1 VKTFIEIGVPKKF
14 ADMLSSR
21 GIASPFEI
29 QEAALPDGLAGLD
42 VCGKAP
48 TGSGKTIAFG
58 LVLAV
63 RLQKSKPG
71 QPGGLVLV
79 PTREL
84 AIQVAK
90 EISML
95 CEGTD
100 LRVASVY
107 GGAGYGPQVKAVR
120 GASIIVATPGR
131 LEDLLERR
139 DMSLGAVTIAVLDEA
154 DRMSDMGFLPA
165 VRRILRALPKQ
176 RQVLLFSATLDG
188 DISQVVKE
196 FQNNPKRHESKSQ
209 EAEPDIDH
217 KFWIVG
223 RNDRVSTISRL
234 VNQYERII
242 LFSRTKHGCD
252 RLAKQLDNSGVRSS
266 VIHGNKSQA
275 QRERSLEEFRRG
287 KSNVL
292 VATDVAARGIHID
305 DVPCVVHFDPPA
317 DHKDYIHRS
326 GRTGRAGSKGVVISL
341 VDPSQKRTVGKLARD
356 ADVEADFVA
365 PEFGAVDPDQ
375 VEARPGEVGGV
386 LISVGA
392 SAE

>member
-1 VKTFIEIGVPKKF
+1 MKSFIELGVPAKF
-14 ADMLSSR
+14 AEKLTAR
-21 GIASPFEI
+21 GITTPFEI
-29 QEAALPDGLAGLD
+29 QAAALPDGLAGHD

-90 EISML
+90 EIGLL

-139 DMSLGAVTIAVLDEA
+139 DMSLSAVTIAVLDEA

-165 VRRILRALPKQ
+165 VRRLLRALPKQ
-176 RQVLLFSATLDG
+176 RQVMLFSATLDG

-196 FQNNPKRHESKSQ
+196 FQHEPKRHESHSD
-209 EAEPDIDH
+209 ADEPDIEH
-217 KFWIVG
+217 KFWMVS
-223 RNDRVSTISRL
+223 RNDRVETIAQL
-234 VNQYERII
+234 VNHYERII
-242 LFSRTKHGCD
+242 LFCRTKHGCD
-252 RLAKQLDNSGVRSS
+252 RLAKQLDNAGVRSS
-266 VIHGNKSQA
+266 IIHGNKSQA

-287 KSNVL
+287 RSNAL

-341 VDPSQKRTVGKLARD
+341 VESSQKRTVNKLARD
-356 ADVEADFVA
+356 AGVEADFVEPDFEPA
-365 PEFGAVDPDQ
+365 DPDQ
-375 VEARPGEVGGV
+375 IEARPGALGGV
-386 LISVGA
+386 LLAVK
-392 SAE
+392 

>member
-1 VKTFIEIGVPKKF
+1 MKSFAELGVPAKF
-14 ADMLSSR
+14 ADKLSAR
-21 GIASPFEI
+21 GISTPFEI
-29 QEAALPDGLAGLD
+29 QAAALPDGLAGHD

-90 EISML
+90 EIGLL

-139 DMSLGAVTIAVLDEA
+139 DMSLSAVTIAVLDEA

-165 VRRILRALPKQ
+165 VRRLLRALPKQ
-176 RQVLLFSATLDG
+176 RQVMLFSATLDG

-196 FQNNPKRHESKSQ
+196 FQHEPKRHESHSD
-209 EAEPDIDH
+209 ADEPDIDH
-217 KFWIVG
+217 KFWMVS
-223 RNDRVSTISRL
+223 RNDRVETIAQL
-234 VNQYERII
+234 VNHYERII
-242 LFSRTKHGCD
+242 LFCRTKHGCD
-252 RLAKQLDNSGVRSS
+252 RLAKQLDNAGVRSS
-266 VIHGNKSQA
+266 IIHGNKSQA

-287 KSNVL
+287 RSNAL

-341 VDPSQKRTVGKLARD
+341 VESSQKRAVNKLARD
-356 ADVEADFVA
+356 AGVEADFVEPDFEPA
-365 PEFGAVDPDQ
+365 DPDQ
-375 VEARPGEVGGV
+375 IEARPGALGGV
-386 LISVGA
+386 LLAVK
-392 SAE
+392 

>member
-1 VKTFIEIGVPKKF
+1 MKSFVELGVPAKF
-14 ADMLSSR
+14 ADKLIAR
-21 GIASPFEI
+21 GITTPFEI
-29 QEAALPDGLAGLD
+29 QAAALPDGLAGHD

-90 EISML
+90 EIGLL

-139 DMSLGAVTIAVLDEA
+139 DMSLSAVTIAVLDEA

-165 VRRILRALPKQ
+165 VRRLLRALPKQ
-176 RQVLLFSATLDG
+176 RQVMLFSATLDG

-196 FQNNPKRHESKSQ
+196 FQHEPKRHESHSD
-209 EAEPDIDH
+209 ADEPDIDH
-217 KFWIVG
+217 KFWMVS
-223 RNDRVSTISRL
+223 RNDRVETIAQL
-234 VNQYERII
+234 VNHYERII
-242 LFSRTKHGCD
+242 LFCRTKHGCD
-252 RLAKQLDNSGVRSS
+252 RLAKQLDNAGVRSS
-266 VIHGNKSQA
+266 IIHGNKSQA

-287 KSNVL
+287 RSNAL

-341 VDPSQKRTVGKLARD
+341 VESSQKRTVNKLARD
-356 ADVEADFVA
+356 AGVDADFVEPDFEPA
-365 PEFGAVDPDQ
+365 DPDQ
-375 VEARPGEVGGV
+375 IEARPGALGGV
-386 LISVGA
+386 LLAVK
-392 SAE
+392 

>member
-1 VKTFIEIGVPKKF
+1 MKSFIELGVPAKF
-14 ADMLSSR
+14 AEKLTAR
-21 GIASPFEI
+21 GITTPFEI
-29 QEAALPDGLAGLD
+29 QAAALPDGLAGHD

-90 EISML
+90 EIGLL

-139 DMSLGAVTIAVLDEA
+139 DMSLSAVTIAVLDEA

-165 VRRILRALPKQ
+165 VRRLLRALPKQ
-176 RQVLLFSATLDG
+176 RQVMLFSATLDG

-196 FQNNPKRHESKSQ
+196 FQHEPKRHESHSD
-209 EAEPDIDH
+209 ADEPDIDH
-217 KFWIVG
+217 KFWMVS
-223 RNDRVSTISRL
+223 RNDRVETIAQL
-234 VNQYERII
+234 VNHYERII
-242 LFSRTKHGCD
+242 LFCRTKHGCD
-252 RLAKQLDNSGVRSS
+252 RLAKQLDNAGVRSS
-266 VIHGNKSQA
+266 IIHGNKSQA

-287 KSNVL
+287 RSNAL

-341 VDPSQKRTVGKLARD
+341 VESSQKRTVNKLARD
-356 ADVEADFVA
+356 AGVEADFVEPDFEPA
-365 PEFGAVDPDQ
+365 DPDQ
-375 VEARPGEVGGV
+375 IEARPGALGGV
-386 LISVGA
+386 LLAVK
-392 SAE
+392 

>member
-1 VKTFIEIGVPKKF
+1 MKTFLGLGVPAKF
-14 ADMLSSR
+14 ADKLTQR
-21 GIASPFEI
+21 GIATPFEI
-29 QEAALPDGLAGLD
+29 QAAALPDGLAGLD

-63 RLQKSKPG
+63 RLLKSKPG
-71 QPGGLVLV
+71 HPGGLVLV

-90 EISML
+90 EVGLL

-131 LEDLLERR
+131 LEDLIQRR
-139 DMSLGAVTIAVLDEA
+139 DLSLDSVTIAVLDEA

-176 RQVLLFSATLDG
+176 RQVMLFSATLDG

-196 FQNNPKRHESKSQ
+196 FQHEPKRHETHTD
-209 EAEPDIDH
+209 ADEPDLDH
-217 KFWIVG
+217 KFWLVD
-223 RNDRVSTISRL
+223 RHDRVDVISRI
-234 VNQYERII
+234 VNHYERII
-242 LFSRTKHGCD
+242 LFCRTKHGCD
-252 RLAKQLDNSGVRSS
+252 RLAKQLDNAGVRSS
-266 VIHGNKSQA
+266 IIHGNKSQA
-275 QRERSLEEFRRG
+275 QRERSLEEFRCGR
-287 KSNVL
+287 SNAL

-341 VDPSQKRTVGKLARD
+341 VEPSQRRTVNKLARD
-356 ADVEADFVA
+356 AGVEADFVA
-365 PEFGAVDPDQ
+365 PDFEPSSQDQ
-375 VEARPGEVGGV
+375 LAARPGALGGV
-386 LISVGA
+386 LLSVG
-392 SAE
+392 SS

>member
-1 VKTFIEIGVPKKF
+1 MKTFLELGVPTKF
-14 ADMLSSR
+14 AEKLAAR
-21 GIASPFEI
+21 GISTPFEI
-29 QEAALPDGLAGLD
+29 QAAALPDGLNGHD

-90 EISML
+90 EVGLL
-95 CEGTD
+95 CDGTD

-139 DMSLGAVTIAVLDEA
+139 DISLSAVTIAVLDEA

-165 VRRILRALPKQ
+165 VRRLLRALPKQ

-196 FQNNPKRHESKSQ
+196 FQRDPKRHESQ
-209 EAEPDIDH
+209 TDADEPDIEH
-217 KFWIVG
+217 KFWMVS
-223 RNDRVSTISRL
+223 RNDRVETIAQL
-234 VNQYERII
+234 VNNYDRII
-242 LFSRTKHGCD
+242 LFCRTKHGCD

-266 VIHGNKSQA
+266 IIHGNKSQA

-287 KSNVL
+287 RSNVL

-326 GRTGRAGSKGVVISL
+326 GRTGRAGSKGVVISM
-341 VDPSQKRTVGKLARD
+341 VESSQKRTVNKLARD
-356 ADVEADFVA
+356 AGVEADFVA
-365 PEFGAVDPDQ
+365 PDFEPSLD
-375 VEARPGEVGGV
+375 EITARPGALGGV
-386 LISVGA
+386 LLTVGA

>member
-1 VKTFIEIGVPKKF
+1 MKSFIDLGVPAKF
-14 ADMLSSR
+14 AEKLTAR
-21 GIASPFEI
+21 GITTPFEI
-29 QEAALPDGLAGLD
+29 QAAALPDGLAGHD

-90 EISML
+90 EIGLL

-139 DMSLGAVTIAVLDEA
+139 DMSLSAVTIAVLDEA

-165 VRRILRALPKQ
+165 VRRLLRALPKQ
-176 RQVLLFSATLDG
+176 RQVMLFSATLDG

-196 FQNNPKRHESKSQ
+196 FQHEPKRHESHSD
-209 EAEPDIDH
+209 ADEPDIDH
-217 KFWIVG
+217 KFWMVS
-223 RNDRVSTISRL
+223 RNDRVETIAQL
-234 VNQYERII
+234 VNHYERII
-242 LFSRTKHGCD
+242 LFCRTKHGCD
-252 RLAKQLDNSGVRSS
+252 RLAKQLDNAGVRSS
-266 VIHGNKSQA
+266 IIHGNKSQA

-287 KSNVL
+287 RSNAL

-341 VDPSQKRTVGKLARD
+341 VESSQKRTVNKLARD
-356 ADVEADFVA
+356 AGVEADFVEPDFEPA
-365 PEFGAVDPDQ
+365 DPDQ
-375 VEARPGEVGGV
+375 IEARPGALGGV
-386 LISVGA
+386 LLAVK
-392 SAE
+392 

>member
-1 VKTFIEIGVPKKF
+1 MKTFLELGVPTKF
-14 ADMLSSR
+14 AEKLEAR
-21 GIASPFEI
+21 GISTPFEI
-29 QEAALPDGLAGLD
+29 QAAALPDGLNCHD

-90 EISML
+90 EIGLL
-95 CEGTD
+95 CDGTD

-139 DMSLGAVTIAVLDEA
+139 DMSLSAVTIAVLDEA
-154 DRMSDMGFLPA
+154 DRMSDMGFLHA
-165 VRRILRALPKQ
+165 VRRLLRALPKQ

-196 FQNNPKRHESKSQ
+196 FQRDPKRHESQ
-209 EAEPDIDH
+209 TDADEPDIEH
-217 KFWIVG
+217 KFWMVS
-223 RNDRVSTISRL
+223 RNDRVETIAQL
-234 VNQYERII
+234 VNNYERII
-242 LFSRTKHGCD
+242 LFCRTKHGCD

-266 VIHGNKSQA
+266 IIHCNKSQA

-287 KSNVL
+287 RSNVL

-326 GRTGRAGSKGVVISL
+326 GRTGRAGSKGVVISM
-341 VDPSQKRTVGKLARD
+341 VESSQKRTVNKLARD
-356 ADVEADFVA
+356 AGVEADFVA
-365 PEFGAVDPDQ
+365 PDFEPSLD
-375 VEARPGEVGGV
+375 EITARPGALGGV
-386 LISVGA
+386 LLTVGA

>member
-1 VKTFIEIGVPKKF
+1 MKSFIELGVPAKF
-14 ADMLSSR
+14 ADKLTAR
-21 GIASPFEI
+21 GITTPFEI
-29 QEAALPDGLAGLD
+29 QAAALPDGLAGHD

-90 EISML
+90 EIGLL

-139 DMSLGAVTIAVLDEA
+139 DMSLSAVTIAVLDEA

-165 VRRILRALPKQ
+165 VRRLLRALPKQ
-176 RQVLLFSATLDG
+176 RQVMLFSATLDG

-196 FQNNPKRHESKSQ
+196 FQHEPKRHESHSD
-209 EAEPDIDH
+209 ADEPDIDH
-217 KFWIVG
+217 KFWMVS
-223 RNDRVSTISRL
+223 RNDRVETIAQL
-234 VNQYERII
+234 VNHYERII
-242 LFSRTKHGCD
+242 LFCRTKHGCD
-252 RLAKQLDNSGVRSS
+252 RLAKQLDNAGVRSS
-266 VIHGNKSQA
+266 IIHGNKSQA

-287 KSNVL
+287 RSNAL

-341 VDPSQKRTVGKLARD
+341 VESSQKRTVNKLARD
-356 ADVEADFVA
+356 AGVEADFVEPDFEPA
-365 PEFGAVDPDQ
+365 DPDQ
-375 VEARPGEVGGV
+375 LEARPGALGGV
-386 LISVGA
+386 LLAVK
-392 SAE
+392 

>member
-1 VKTFIEIGVPKKF
+1 MKSFIDLGVPAKF
-14 ADMLSSR
+14 AEKLTAR
-21 GIASPFEI
+21 GITTPFEI
-29 QEAALPDGLAGLD
+29 QAAALPDGLAGHD

-90 EISML
+90 EIGLL

-139 DMSLGAVTIAVLDEA
+139 DMSLSAVTIAVLDEA

-165 VRRILRALPKQ
+165 VRRLLRALPKQ
-176 RQVLLFSATLDG
+176 RQVMLFSATLDG

-196 FQNNPKRHESKSQ
+196 FQHEPKRHESHSD
-209 EAEPDIDH
+209 ADEPDIDH
-217 KFWIVG
+217 KFWMVS
-223 RNDRVSTISRL
+223 RNDRVETIAQL
-234 VNQYERII
+234 VNHYERII
-242 LFSRTKHGCD
+242 LFCRTKHGCD
-252 RLAKQLDNSGVRSS
+252 RLAKQLDNAGVRSS
-266 VIHGNKSQA
+266 IIHGNKSQA

-287 KSNVL
+287 RSNAL

-341 VDPSQKRTVGKLARD
+341 VESSQKRTVNKLARD
-356 ADVEADFVA
+356 AGVEADFVEPDFEPA
-365 PEFGAVDPDQ
+365 DPDQ
-375 VEARPGEVGGV
+375 LEARPGALGGV
-386 LISVGA
+386 LLVVK
-392 SAE
+392 

>member
-1 VKTFIEIGVPKKF
+1 MKSFIELGVPAKF
-14 ADMLSSR
+14 ADKLTAR
-21 GIASPFEI
+21 GITTPFEI
-29 QEAALPDGLAGLD
+29 QAAALPDGLAGHD
-42 VCGKAP
+42 VCGEAP

-90 EISML
+90 EIGLL

-139 DMSLGAVTIAVLDEA
+139 DMSLSAVTIAVLDEA

-165 VRRILRALPKQ
+165 VRRLLRALPKQ
-176 RQVLLFSATLDG
+176 RQVMLFSATLDG

-196 FQNNPKRHESKSQ
+196 FQHEPKRHESHSD
-209 EAEPDIDH
+209 ADEPDIDH
-217 KFWIVG
+217 KFWMVS
-223 RNDRVSTISRL
+223 RNDRVETIAQL
-234 VNQYERII
+234 VNHYERII
-242 LFSRTKHGCD
+242 LFCRTKHGCD
-252 RLAKQLDNSGVRSS
+252 RLAKQLDNAGVRSS
-266 VIHGNKSQA
+266 IIHGNKSQA

-287 KSNVL
+287 RSNAL

-317 DHKDYIHRS
+317 DHKDYVHRS

-341 VDPSQKRTVGKLARD
+341 VESSQKRTVNKLARD
-356 ADVEADFVA
+356 AGVEADFVEPDFEPA
-365 PEFGAVDPDQ
+365 DPDRI
-375 VEARPGEVGGV
+375 EARPGALGGV
-386 LISVGA
+386 LLAVK
-392 SAE
+392 

>member
-1 VKTFIEIGVPKKF
+1 MKSFIDLGVPAKF
-14 ADMLSSR
+14 AEKLTAR
-21 GIASPFEI
+21 GITTPFEI
-29 QEAALPDGLAGLD
+29 QAAALPDGLAGHD

-90 EISML
+90 EIGLL

-139 DMSLGAVTIAVLDEA
+139 DMSLSAVTIAVLDEA

-165 VRRILRALPKQ
+165 VRRLLRALPKQ
-176 RQVLLFSATLDG
+176 RQVMLFSATLDG

-196 FQNNPKRHESKSQ
+196 FQHEPKRHESLSD
-209 EAEPDIDH
+209 ADEPDIEH
-217 KFWIVG
+217 KFWMVS
-223 RNDRVSTISRL
+223 RNDRVETIAQL
-234 VNQYERII
+234 VNHYERII
-242 LFSRTKHGCD
+242 LFCRTKHGCD
-252 RLAKQLDNSGVRSS
+252 RLAKQLDNAGVRSS
-266 VIHGNKSQA
+266 IIHGNKSQA

-287 KSNVL
+287 RSNAL

-341 VDPSQKRTVGKLARD
+341 VESSQKRTVNKLARD
-356 ADVEADFVA
+356 AGVEADFVEPDFEPA
-365 PEFGAVDPDQ
+365 DPDQ
-375 VEARPGEVGGV
+375 LEARPGALGGV
-386 LISVGA
+386 LLVVK
-392 SAE
+392 

>member
-1 VKTFIEIGVPKKF
+1 MGVPAKF
-14 ADMLSSR
+14 AEKLTAR
-21 GIASPFEI
+21 GITTPFEI
-29 QEAALPDGLAGLD
+29 QAAALPDGLAGHD

-90 EISML
+90 EIGLL

-139 DMSLGAVTIAVLDEA
+139 DMSLSAVTIAVLDEA

-165 VRRILRALPKQ
+165 VRRLLRALPKQ
-176 RQVLLFSATLDG
+176 RQVMLFSATLDG

-196 FQNNPKRHESKSQ
+196 FQHEPKRHESHSD
-209 EAEPDIDH
+209 ADEPDIEH
-217 KFWIVG
+217 KFWMVS
-223 RNDRVSTISRL
+223 RNDRVETIAQL
-234 VNQYERII
+234 VNHYERII
-242 LFSRTKHGCD
+242 LFCRTKHGCD
-252 RLAKQLDNSGVRSS
+252 RLAKQLDNAGVRSS
-266 VIHGNKSQA
+266 IIHGNKSQA

-287 KSNVL
+287 RSNAL

-341 VDPSQKRTVGKLARD
+341 VESSQKRTVNKLARD
-356 ADVEADFVA
+356 AGVEADFVEPDFEPA
-365 PEFGAVDPDQ
+365 DPDQ
-375 VEARPGEVGGV
+375 LEARPGALGGV
-386 LISVGA
+386 LLVVK
-392 SAE
+392 

>member
-1 VKTFIEIGVPKKF
+1 MKSFIDLGVPAKF
-14 ADMLSSR
+14 AEKLTAR
-21 GIASPFEI
+21 GITTPFEI
-29 QEAALPDGLAGLD
+29 QAAALPDGLAGHD

-90 EISML
+90 EIGLL

-139 DMSLGAVTIAVLDEA
+139 DMSLSAVTIAVLDEA

-165 VRRILRALPKQ
+165 VRRLLRALPKQ
-176 RQVLLFSATLDG
+176 RQVMLFSATLDG

-196 FQNNPKRHESKSQ
+196 FQHEPKRHESHSD
-209 EAEPDIDH
+209 ADEPDIEH
-217 KFWIVG
+217 KFWMVS
-223 RNDRVSTISRL
+223 RNDRVETIAQL
-234 VNQYERII
+234 VNHYERII
-242 LFSRTKHGCD
+242 LFCRTKHGCD
-252 RLAKQLDNSGVRSS
+252 RLAKQLDNAGVRSS
-266 VIHGNKSQA
+266 IIHGNKSQA

-287 KSNVL
+287 RSNAL

-341 VDPSQKRTVGKLARD
+341 VESSQKRTVNKLARD
-356 ADVEADFVA
+356 AGVEADFVEPDFEPA
-365 PEFGAVDPDQ
+365 DPDQ
-375 VEARPGEVGGV
+375 LEARPGALGGV
-386 LISVGA
+386 LLVVK
-392 SAE
+392 

>member
-1 VKTFIEIGVPKKF
+1 MKSFIDLGVPAKF
-14 ADMLSSR
+14 AEKLTAR
-21 GIASPFEI
+21 GITTPFEI
-29 QEAALPDGLAGLD
+29 QAAALPDGLAGHD

-90 EISML
+90 EIGLL

-139 DMSLGAVTIAVLDEA
+139 DMSLSAVTIAVLDEA

-165 VRRILRALPKQ
+165 VRRLLRALPKQ
-176 RQVLLFSATLDG
+176 RQVMLFSATLDG

-196 FQNNPKRHESKSQ
+196 FQHEPTRHESHSD
-209 EAEPDIDH
+209 ADEPDIEH
-217 KFWIVG
+217 KFWMVS
-223 RNDRVSTISRL
+223 RNDRVETIAQL
-234 VNQYERII
+234 VNHYERII
-242 LFSRTKHGCD
+242 LFCRTKHGCD
-252 RLAKQLDNSGVRSS
+252 RLAKQLDNAGVRSS
-266 VIHGNKSQA
+266 IIHGNKSQA

-287 KSNVL
+287 RSNAL

-341 VDPSQKRTVGKLARD
+341 VESSQKRTVNKLARD
-356 ADVEADFVA
+356 AGVEADFVEPDFEPA
-365 PEFGAVDPDQ
+365 DPDQ
-375 VEARPGEVGGV
+375 LEARPGALGGV
-386 LISVGA
+386 LLVVK
-392 SAE
+392 

>member
-1 VKTFIEIGVPKKF
+1 MKTFLELGVPTKF
-14 ADMLSSR
+14 AEKLAAR
-21 GIASPFEI
+21 GISTPFEI
-29 QEAALPDGLAGLD
+29 QAAALPDGLNGHD
-42 VCGKAP
+42 VCGKAQ

-90 EISML
+90 EIGLL
-95 CEGTD
+95 CDGTD

-120 GASIIVATPGR
+120 GASIIVATQGR

-139 DMSLGAVTIAVLDEA
+139 DMSLSAVTIAVLDEA

-165 VRRILRALPKQ
+165 VRRLLRALPKQ

-196 FQNNPKRHESKSQ
+196 FQRDPKRHESQ
-209 EAEPDIDH
+209 TDADEPDIEH
-217 KFWIVG
+217 KFWMVS
-223 RNDRVSTISRL
+223 RNDRVETIAQL
-234 VNQYERII
+234 VNNYERII
-242 LFSRTKHGCD
+242 LFCRTKHGCD

-266 VIHGNKSQA
+266 IIHGNKSQA

-287 KSNVL
+287 RSNVL

-326 GRTGRAGSKGVVISL
+326 GRTGRAGSKGVVISM
-341 VDPSQKRTVGKLARD
+341 VESSQKRTVNKLARD
-356 ADVEADFVA
+356 AGVEADFVA
-365 PEFGAVDPDQ
+365 PDFEPSLD
-375 VEARPGEVGGV
+375 EITARPGALGGV
-386 LISVGA
+386 LLTVGA